1 MTPPDEVLRA
11 LPVAGYRAWL
21 RRIAIAQASRDRQ
34 RGWTGASA
42 RDYMRKMHASVRA
55 HHGRCAH
62 TGMPMRWDLIGVY
75 DSELARGGGE
85 YCARFEHLPSV
96 DHLTDGPP
104 AQLAV
109 CAWWFNR
116 AKGSASV
123 DATLQNFDCALQ
135 ARAAARDW
143 NRQRQLECSGGD
155 ADRWLSGSRLCEWPP
170 MEAMADVCT
179 LHELAAAATACD
191 QASRGCQPPE
201 SEEPATSTHGS
212 TTPHVV
218 ACSHPR
224 RAVAHGDAQVDR
236 AAFDRWLN
244 ESATDGPRE
253 KKARRKPG
261 KRERERQ
268 QRAHVTPRA
277 RVSFAGLQVP
287 NWPEP
292 EPARP
297 VAARRAKRA
306 AAKSAKRQAGAARQR
321 GGGKLAF
328 ARAAAAAPALRV
340 SRIICCYRPPFA
352 MPDNFLFETP
362 LDQLDADANRMIML
376 ERRRQAQKLILIASE
391 SICPKPV
398 REAVAGELAN
408 IYAEGYP
415 STRMS
420 VWERGDVSDIDR
432 HLAFFRRYADRR
444 YYKGTE
450 FCDFISTLAMERA
463 AALFTRFDAR
473 GVRAD
478 DVHVNVQP
486 LSGAAANNAIYN
498 ATVNP
503 GDTIMGIELSHGGHL
518 SHGSPFNRSGQV
530 YNVIAYHT
538 DKKTGTID
546 YDEVIDLAKK
556 HKPKVLVCGGSALPW
571 ALDFEALRRAA
582 DAAGALLLADM
593 AHPAGLIVAGEYPN
607 PISYADIVMTTTHK
621 TLCGPRGAII
631 VTTNDRL
638 ADKIDMGVF
647 PGEQGGPHMQAI
659 AGKAVAFGI
668 ALRDEF
674 VQLMKNV
681 KANSATFADEMVK
694 QGFNLVG
701 GGTNTHL
708 FLLDCK
714 KVPGVKGNLNGD
726 IASRVLD
733 LVGITLN
740 KNTVAGDTSAA
751 NPSGLRIGS
760 TWISQLGFGEQS
772 TRELAQTMGDVL
784 KAMRPFDV
792 LGAFGYLGRARLP
805 LEAMQSAKQ
814 RISGLIARHPWPE
827 IQARVR
833 KDEAALFNISTNVLA
848 EPPADFGNADAELA
862 ASKEGAALIDVTRAG
877 LFEVR
882 GERALHFLQLL
893 STADVS
899 RLEAGHGLDTFF
911 LDADGRMIAPASIWR
926 DSAWDRQ
933 RSTGWQRRYWVQ
945 VPGATRA
952 AVAEWFR
959 GHTDGYMLFEQDD
972 LHAKID
978 GPVVVLDRREPLSS
992 QCGVPVLYSFAL
1004 VGPKAA
1010 DVLKKALPGAPELA
1024 ANSCGGING
1033 TSIGLSRGGFGGE
1046 TSIELHMTGADALAT
1061 WKALTE
1067 AGATAAGMTTTAA
1080 LYGRT
1085 GLPAPGT
1092 PATELR
1098 AKFADTFHAS
1108 STWFVGSRA
1117 AVTAEGKQP
1126 LADFSW
1132 TDHDEHDDAKL
1143 KKSCLY
1149 DEHVKLKGVMV
1160 PFAGWKMPVK
1170 YAGAISEEHRA
1181 VRTRCGLFDV
1191 SHMGVFEF
1199 RGPGAQRF
1207 LDQVTSNYVTKLR
1220 KGEAHYSYLLDANGG
1235 CIDDIFVYC
1244 RDFDRYMMVVNAA
1257 NADKDWDWITGL
1269 NDGRYIIDPARPWA
1283 RADGGDGLVKIVNL
1297 KEDES
1302 EGDRRRVD
1310 LALQGKSS
1318 YKVLRS
1324 MADRVTA
1331 KAITDLPRTHFME
1344 CTLEGIDVI
1353 IAKTGYTGEPVG
1365 CELYVHPDKAPE
1377 FWQKLLARHDDH
1389 GIEAVGLGARD
1400 STRTEAG
1407 FPLYGHELAGPY
1419 NINATEAG
1427 YGSFVK
1433 RHKPFF
1439 AGRAGFLAAESKRT
1453 MEVVR
1458 FKMTHGGVRTIP
1470 TGATVVNK
1478 KGQGIG
1484 FVTSAALVGDRQIG
1498 LAWVK
1503 RQFIDEGMRIGVFI
1517 PPRKSEGA
1525 ARHGYE
1531 LAVGDNHAI
1540 HEEATIMSRFPKKGE
1555 FNANIGL

>member
-1 MTPPDEVLRA
+1 
-11 LPVAGYRAWL
+11 
-21 RRIAIAQASRDRQ
+21 
-34 RGWTGASA
+34 
-42 RDYMRKMHASVRA
+42 
-55 HHGRCAH
+55 
-62 TGMPMRWDLIGVY
+62 
-75 DSELARGGGE
+75 
-85 YCARFEHLPSV
+85 
-96 DHLTDGPP
+96 
-104 AQLAV
+104 
-109 CAWWFNR
+109 
-116 AKGSASV
+116 
-123 DATLQNFDCALQ
+123 
-135 ARAAARDW
+135 
-143 NRQRQLECSGGD
+143 
-155 ADRWLSGSRLCEWPP
+155 
-170 MEAMADVCT
+170 
-179 LHELAAAATACD
+179 
-191 QASRGCQPPE
+191 
-201 SEEPATSTHGS
+201 
-212 TTPHVV
+212 
-218 ACSHPR
+218 
-224 RAVAHGDAQVDR
+224 
-236 AAFDRWLN
+236 
-244 ESATDGPRE
+244 
-253 KKARRKPG
+253 
-261 KRERERQ
+261 
-268 QRAHVTPRA
+268 
-277 RVSFAGLQVP
+277 
-287 NWPEP
+287 
-292 EPARP
+292 
-297 VAARRAKRA
+297 
-306 AAKSAKRQAGAARQR
+306 
-321 GGGKLAF
+321 
-328 ARAAAAAPALRV
+328 
-340 SRIICCYRPPFA
+340 
-352 MPDNFLFETP
+352 MPDNFLFEMP
-362 LDQLDADANRMIML
+362 LDQADAEANRMIML

-398 REAVAGELAN
+398 RQAVAGELAN

-420 VWERGDVSDIDR
+420 VWERDDIGDIDR

-450 FCDFISTLAMERA
+450 FCDFIETLAQQRA
-463 AALFTRFDAR
+463 AQLFTRYNAR

-478 DVHVNVQP
+478 DLRVNVQP

-498 ATVNP
+498 ATVQP
-503 GDTIMGIELSHGGHL
+503 GDTIMGIELAHGGHL

-530 YNVIAYHT
+530 YNVVAYHT
-538 DKKTGTID
+538 NPKTGTID

-556 HKPKVLVCGGSALPW
+556 HKPKIIVCGGSALPW
-571 ALDFEALRRAA
+571 PLDFEALRKAA
-582 DAAGALLLADM
+582 DSCGAILHADM

-607 PISYADIVMTTTHK
+607 PIGLADIVMTTTHK

-631 VTTNDRL
+631 LTTNERL
-638 ADKIDMGVF
+638 AEKIDMGVF
-647 PGEQGGPHMQAI
+647 PGEQGGPHMNSI
-659 AGKAVAFGI
+659 AGKAVAFGL

-674 VQLMKNV
+674 VTLMKNV
-681 KANSATFADEMVK
+681 RSNAKAFADELVK

-701 GGTNTHL
+701 GGTDSHL

-714 KVPGVKGNLNGD
+714 KFPGVKGNVNGD

-751 NPSGLRIGS
+751 NPSGLRIGT
-760 TWISQLGFGEQS
+760 TWISQLGFTEAS
-772 TRELAQTMGDVL
+772 TRELAQVMADVL
-784 KAMRPFDV
+784 KSMRPFDV

-805 LEAMQSAKQ
+805 LEVMQSARQ

-833 KDEAALFNISTNVLA
+833 TEEALLFGSEDNALA
-848 EPPADFGNADAELA
+848 DPPADFGHADTELA
-862 ASKEGAALIDVTRAG
+862 AAKETAALIDVTRAG

-893 STADVS
+893 STADLS
-899 RLEAGHGLDTFF
+899 QLEAGQGADTFF
-911 LDADGRMIAPASIWR
+911 LDSDGRMIAPATVWR
-926 DSAWDRQ
+926 DSQWERQ

-959 GHTDGYMLFEQDD
+959 GHTDGYMLFTED

-978 GPVVVLDRREPLSS
+978 GPVVVIDRRERLSS
-992 QCGVPVLYSFAL
+992 QVGAPALHSFAL
-1004 VGPKAA
+1004 VGPTSQA
-1010 DVLKKALPGAPELA
+1010 VLQKALPDAPAMA
-1024 ANSCGGING
+1024 ANTCRGIAG
-1033 TSIGLSRGGFGGE
+1033 TSIGLTRGGFGGND
-1046 TSIELHMTGADALAT
+1046 SIELHVVGADALEV
-1061 WKALTE
+1061 WKKLVD
-1067 AGATAAGMTTTAA
+1067 AGATAAGLTTTAA

-1092 PATELR
+1092 PVTELR
-1098 AKFADTFHAS
+1098 NNEKFADKFQTT
-1108 STWFVGSRA
+1108 STYFVGSSA
-1117 AVTAEGKQP
+1117 AITAEGKTALP
-1126 LADFSW
+1126 AFAW
-1132 TDHDEHDDAKL
+1132 TDHDEHDESKL

-1149 DEHVKLKGVMV
+1149 NEHIALKGVMV
-1160 PFAGWKMPVK
+1160 PFAGWSMPVK
-1170 YAGAISEEHRA
+1170 YSGAISEEHKA
-1181 VRTRCGLFDV
+1181 VRTKCGLFDV

-1199 RGPGAQRF
+1199 RGAGAQRF
-1207 LDQVTSNYVTKLR
+1207 LDQVTSNYVSKLR
-1220 KGEAHYSYLLDANGG
+1220 KGEAHYSYLLDAAGG

-1257 NADKDWDWITGL
+1257 NADKDWDWINGL
-1269 NDGRYIIDPARPWA
+1269 NEGRYAIDPARPWV
-1283 RADGGDGLVKIVNL
+1283 RPDGGVTIVNL
-1297 KEDES
+1297 KEDER

-1310 LALQGKSS
+1310 LALQGKTS

-1331 KAITDLPRTHFME
+1331 KAITDLARTHFME

-1353 IAKTGYTGEPVG
+1353 IAKTGYTGEAVG
-1365 CELYVHPDKAPE
+1365 CELYVHPDRAPE
-1377 FWQKLLARHDDH
+1377 FWKKLLARRDDF

-1419 NINATEAG
+1419 GINATEAG

-1458 FKMTHGGVRTIP
+1458 FRMTHGGVRTIP

-1503 RQFIDEGMRIGVFI
+1503 RQFVDEGMRIGVFI
-1517 PPRKSEGA
+1517 PPRKPEGA
-1525 ARHGYE
+1525 AKHGYE
-1531 LAVGDNHAI
+1531 LAVGDNMAI
-1540 HEEATIMSRFPKKGE
+1540 HEEATILSRFPKKGE